1 MRQPHDEHAWGLQM
15 SDEAVTAATASFL
28 VASGLATA
36 TSTAFRTTA
45 SSILD
50 LALGGGVE
58 GGAEASGA
66 DKLTAPSLL
75 EYLHV

>member
-1 MRQPHDEHAWGLQM
+1 M
-15 SDEAVTAATASFL
+15 SDAPVTAATAIFL
-28 VASGLATA
+28 VASGLAMA
-36 TSTAFRTTA
+36 TSTAFFTTA

-58 GGAEASGA
+58 GGADALGT